1 MDVGEG
7 TARFRPRLRERIM
20 ARLGGRAID
29 DRLLSGQPADGNPVT
44 RARLAR
50 LTGRRYRAA
59 VARALRR
66 LVEAARRHDR
76 NPFIAQI
83 PLRED
88 EVLSSEPL
96 IRTLADELEREDR
109 VNPRGVIL
117 AERLITDGGSPIY
130 WASPLHQRAAESV
143 ESAVKHARAALHLG

>member
-1 MDVGEG
+1 LG
-7 TARFRPRLRERIM
+7 ARILARLR
-20 ARLGGRAID
+20 GRSID
-29 DRLLSGQPADGNPVT
+29 NRLLSGQPADGNPTT

-59 VARALRR
+59 VARSLRR

-83 PLRED
+83 PLREE
-88 EVLSSEPL
+88 EVLESAPE
-96 IRTLADELEREDR
+96 IRTLADELEKE
-109 VNPRGVIL
+109 VSVSPRGVIL
-117 AERLITDGGSPIY
+117 AERLITDGGSPVY
-130 WASPLHQRAAESV
+130 WASPMHQRAAESV